1 MYCSVILRGAVR
13 ETDRPYTY
21 KIPEDL
27 NGKVVP
33 GSFCNVPFGFG
44 NKTRAAVVMN
54 VSEDAGNGIKGIKEI
69 KSLIV
74 DYPVLTQD
82 LLELVDTLSERFNCT
97 KGDIIE
103 LMVPSCVEHHKSPTE
118 VFTEIADKE
127 TAEAVLSSGTLRSAV
142 HMNILE
148 YLLKRGKCS
157 RKELQTAVSASAA
170 QVKAVE
176 EKGLIRF
183 TKEISSEDYD
193 RTAAS
198 ILEDVPT
205 DGKFSEVYDLN
216 DEQTEAVRKIAGED
230 GRTAAGTHLLF
241 GITGSGKTEVYLKC
255 AQKVIDAGGTVLY
268 LVPEISLTPQTIS
281 WIKGRLGGV
290 VAVLHSRLTDRQR
303 FSQWEMIRTGKAKV
317 VVAPRSG
324 VFAPAENI
332 SLIIIDE
339 EHDGSY
345 KSESHPRYSAR
356 DVARMRAKKNGAA
369 LVLGSATPSVESFYA
384 AEKKVFDLI
393 ELKSRARTQA
403 RLPEIVPVDMKEQV
417 KLGAG
422 DILSIPLR
430 QAMAV
435 AFSQKKQAIL
445 FLNRRGYARTLVCED
460 CGKPVSC
467 VNCSVGMTL
476 HNNRRTGS
484 QSLICHYCGYM
495 INASEAQCSF
505 CGGNHFTRAGFGTQQ
520 LESLLSEVFPHEKVL
535 RMDQDTTVSPGAHRE
550 IIERFARKEA
560 SILIG
565 TQMIAKGLDFPDCTV
580 VGILGADLMIA
591 ASSYRASERA
601 FQLITQAAGR
611 AGRGDDPGKVFIQ
624 SYNPDNPLF
633 RYACTQD
640 YRAFYDTEIA
650 YRQKMSLPPFKA
662 IGEIVLSL
670 EDESSLQER
679 GRDLYHYLSDFLSYQ
694 DSSYGFELYGPVP
707 AVIYELRGK
716 YRLSFILKAS
726 NKSAINAVF
735 RRVMEDFDHV
745 RYPLS
750 YDNDPSG

>member
-13 ETDRPYTY
+13 ETDRQYTY

-27 NGKVVP
+27 EGKVFP
-33 GSFCNVPFGFG
+33 GSFCKVPFGFG
-44 NKTRAAVVMN
+44 NKTRSAVVMS
-54 VSEDAGNGIKGIKEI
+54 VSSDAGKGIKGIKEI

-74 DYPVLTQD
+74 DYPVLTED
-82 LLELVDTLSERFNCT
+82 LLGLIDTLSERFNCT
-97 KGDIIE
+97 KGDVIE
-103 LMVPSCVEHHKSPTE
+103 LMVPSCVENHKCPTE
-118 VFTEIADKE
+118 VFVELVDKD
-127 TAEAVLSSGTLRSAV
+127 TALKVLSMGVLRSAV
-142 HMNILE
+142 HVNIIE
-148 YLLKRGKCS
+148 YLLERGKCS
-157 RKELQTAVSASAA
+157 RKELCVAVSASTA

-176 EKGLIRF
+176 EKGLVRL
-183 TKEISSEDYD
+183 TNEIS
-193 RTAAS
+193 TADPDEANS

-205 DGKFSEVYDLN
+205 DGKFSETYDLN
-216 DEQTEAVRKIAGED
+216 DEQKEAVNRITDENGKVSPGV
-230 GRTAAGTHLLF
+230 HLLF

-255 AQKVIDAGGTVLY
+255 AQRVIDAGGTVLY

-324 VFAPAENI
+324 VFAPAENVK
-332 SLIIIDE
+332 LIIIDE

-345 KSESHPRYSAR
+345 KSESHPRYSAK
-356 DVARMRAKKNGAA
+356 DIARMRTKKNNAA

-384 AEKKVFDLI
+384 AEKGFFDLV
-393 ELKSRARTQA
+393 ELTSRARSA
-403 RLPEIVPVDMKEQV
+403 AKLPEIVPVDMKEQV

-435 AFSQKKQAIL
+435 AFSQKKQVLL

-495 INASEAQCSF
+495 IPSSEAQCSF
-505 CGGNHFTRAGFGTQQ
+505 CGCRHFTKAGFGTQQ
-520 LESLLSEVFPHEKVL
+520 LETLLQEVFPHEKVL

-550 IIERFARKEA
+550 IIERFSRKEA

-580 VGILGADLMIA
+580 VGVLGADLMIS
-591 ASSYRASERA
+591 ASSYKASERA

-624 SYNPDNPLF
+624 SYDPANPLF

-650 YRQKMSLPPFKA
+650 YRQKMNLPPFKA

-670 EDESSLQER
+670 EDEGALQER

-694 DSSYGFELYGPVP
+694 DKSYGFELYGPVP

-716 YRLSFILKAS
+716 YRLSFILKAV

-735 RRVMEDFDHV
+735 RHVIEDFDHT

-750 YDNDPSG
+750 YDNDPTG